1 MVSLFSYCKD
11 IEQNARLKATLA
23 CLSVQMPLLPEDK
36 TVLTTDAWSDAELS
50 SAAAAYI
57 GMLRDELSGKP
68 YVKAAV
74 NRQLR
79 EGPLAGR
86 TKGSIEFR
94 MQNISAALFDLKMPR
109 IAGYLPA
116 KNVGTAVMEKLIT
129 ILRMQGIDDLEP
141 FVPTADHNA
150 LAKKVSALRKRTLA
164 TIPTGALTPGVVTTT
179 STTFVRDPAVKAWV
193 LKVANGICEGCSHP
207 APFVGLDGLPYLEV
221 HHVMPLSS
229 YGSDRITNAAALCP
243 NCHRRCHFAMD
254 RDEFKLQLYEKNQR
268 LELEVP
274 EAVGTATDEFVNIG

>member
-1 MVSLFSYCKD
+1 
-11 IEQNARLKATLA
+11 
-23 CLSVQMPLLPEDK
+23 MPLPPQDQTE
-36 TVLTTDAWSDAELS
+36 LTTDAWSDAELS
-50 SAAAAYI
+50 SAAAAYV
-57 GMLRDELSGKP
+57 GMLREELAGRP
-68 YVKAAV
+68 YNKAAV

-79 EGPLAGR
+79 EGPLAAR

-116 KNVGTAVMEKLIT
+116 KNVGTAVMDKLIAV
-129 ILRMQGIDDLEP
+129 LRMQGIDDLET
-141 FVPTADHNA
+141 FVPTADNDA
-150 LAKKVSALRKRTLA
+150 LAKKVSALRKRALA
-164 TIPTGALTPGVVTTT
+164 TIPAGALTPGIVTTT

-193 LKVANGICEGCSHP
+193 LKVANGICEGCGLP

-243 NCHRRCHFAMD
+243 NCHRRCHFAMN
-254 RDEFKLQLYEKNQR
+254 RDEFKIQLYEKNSR
-268 LELEVP
+268 LKLEVP
-274 EAVGTATDEFVNIG
+274 ESAGKATDEFVNIE